1 MQDTP
6 QGILIRWFSQL
17 DDLSVL
23 GLLLSV
29 AGVAMLLVLW
39 QGRRSYAEEL
49 EAALR
54 GELTAMQRKL
64 NSQASALSVLG
75 ERVLAL
81 EDYLE
86 LVGERQ
92 QQLHS
97 DKRDPRFYQQALR
110 LADRGLDADSL
121 VARCG
126 ISRSEAELI
135 ASVRGRR

>member
-29 AGVAMLLVLW
+29 AGAAMLLVLW
-39 QGRRSYAEEL
+39 QGRRSYADKV

-54 GELTAMQRKL
+54 AELDSMHRKL

-110 LADRGLDADSL
+110 LADRGVDVGTL

-135 ASVRGRR
+135 ASVRPRR